1 MPDVVGTTNYPT
13 SLDTAVSLIESNNN
27 AVTALDGGIDDSE
40 VTVTVISTDAFPDS
54 GVISIDSEIISYT
67 GKTSTTFTGCIR
79 GFDDSTPAT
88 HADEASVEGRLV
100 SKHLKVLQDAIIATQ
115 TKLNS
120 TASGAVSGPGSS
132 TDNAV
137 ARFDSTTGKVIQN
150 SPTTV
155 NDAGAITMPE
165 MTAPSTPA
173 SGHVVIYPKSDGKVY
188 RKDDTGT
195 ENELGGGDA
204 STLNGQAGSY
214 YTNRSNHTGT
224 QALSTISGI
233 TATTTELN
241 YTDGVTSNIQTQLNA
256 KASTTHKSTHVSGG
270 GDAFATTDVLD
281 AAVKRLRDTD
291 GNTLLVASWPLGT
304 FLCRT
309 STGNISGVNPNPQIS
324 ASVKASGTQSIASA
338 TNVAVSFNTE
348 EWDTNAMWSNSDPT
362 RIYVPAG
369 YGGKYLVTGQVAFDN
384 NSTGHRSLKI
394 CVNGNTGTWLAKT
407 NETNLG
413 TTDCQWLQVT
423 KVFGL
428 SAGDYVEL
436 IAYQNSGSALN
447 IGLGVDEGG
456 VDEASWFQIIRIA

>member
-40 VTVTVISTDAFPDS
+40 TTITVISTGAFPDS
-54 GVISIDSEIISYT
+54 GVISIDNEIVSYT

-100 SKHLKVLQDAIIATQ
+100 SKHMKVLQDAIIATQ

-188 RKDDTGT
+188 SKDDTGS
-195 ENELGGGDA
+195 ESVLGGEGA
-204 STLNGQAGSY
+204 
-214 YTNRSNHTGT
+214 
-224 QALSTISGI
+224 
-233 TATTTELN
+233 
-241 YTDGVTSNIQTQLNA
+241 QLNVSNTWTA
-256 KASTTHKSTHVSGG
+256 QQTFNSNLLARTLLFSAPLTRNISANQNGLSLESNNASWLRISSSSVYEIRGIEFTVSTYGWFVFVSNVG
-270 GDAFATTDVLD
+270 
-281 AAVKRLRDTD
+281 
-291 GNTLLVASWPLGT
+291 GNTFTIKNES
-304 FLCRT
+304 
-309 STGNISGVNPNPQIS
+309 
-324 ASVKASGTQSIASA
+324 ASA
-338 TNVAVSFNTE
+338 TSE
-348 EWDTNAMWSNSDPT
+348 RG
-362 RIYVPAG
+362 RIITP
-369 YGGKYLVTGQVAFDN
+369 GGTDFSLLSGMTIIMIYDGQSERWRII
-384 NSTGHRSLKI
+384 ST
-394 CVNGNTGTWLAKT
+394 
-407 NETNLG
+407 
-413 TTDCQWLQVT
+413 
-423 KVFGL
+423 
-428 SAGDYVEL
+428 
-436 IAYQNSGSALN
+436 
-447 IGLGVDEGG
+447 
-456 VDEASWFQIIRIA
+456 